1 MQYDVKKMRTD
12 VTSALGNEYMGCED
26 TERILTE
33 TLGFEMEQYD
43 QYIDDEGVGRNKYIM
58 CSAFRAKQYDNPIVV
73 RIYYGDVT
81 EEIVNVK
88 ICHY

>member
-1 MQYDVKKMRTD
+1 MQYDVNKMHTD

-43 QYIDDEGVGRNKYIM
+43 QYIDDG
-58 CSAFRAKQYDNPIVV
+58 CDNQSI
-73 RIYYGDVT
+73 
-81 EEIVNVK
+81 
-88 ICHY
+88 